1 MDGVSAFPRAERRDQ
16 PRNLDTPRRASSSSS
31 SSSSS
36 TGNTRAIPMHAPGV
50 AARGASTLLRS
61 RANVRLER
69 VFRSPTHLVPARRRR
84 AYYIPARA
92 GWNDFAWSRATIASN
107 ERAAST
113 EGGELRSIALDVGA
127 DAAAAYAVPGQFIQ
141 IRTSEEGKPAF
152 IAVASAP
159 GKSAAGAGTLELL
172 VKAQPGTTAS
182 DICAL
187 AVGAEVEASPVMGKG
202 FDLSAVSDRSRA
214 ILFATGSGI
223 SPVRALLVSGAL
235 AGKERVT
242 LYYGT
247 RDVEATAF
255 AEESATWPCEIV
267 RVYSDESGAHV
278 QDALREDIAS
288 GKIDVDATF
297 AVLCGQKEMAE
308 DVIAL
313 LGDAGVPK
321 DAMVMNF

>member
-1 MDGVSAFPRAERRDQ
+1 MERVAASPRAERRNRT
-16 PRNLDTPRRASSSSS
+16 RNLDTPRRASSSTS

-50 AARGASTLLRS
+50 AARGASTLLRA

-84 AYYIPARA
+84 AYHIPARA

-187 AVGAEVEASPVMGKG
+187 AVGAEVETSPVMGKG

-235 AGKERVT
+235 AGKDVT

>member
-1 MDGVSAFPRAERRDQ
+1 MRNRDGRRSPLRETTQ
-16 PRNLDTPRRASSSSS
+16 PRNLYTLVARRRRRRPLLVDRKHARDPDARPRRR
-31 SSSSS
+31 
-36 TGNTRAIPMHAPGV
+36 RARCVHAP
-50 AARGASTLLRS
+50 S
-61 RANVRLER
+61 RARQRSTRGVS
-69 VFRSPTHLVPARRRR
+69 RSPTHPAPRADAARITSRARRMERFRLVSRDDRVGRARGVDRGGESIDRAGRRRR
-84 AYYIPARA
+84 R
-92 GWNDFAWSRATIASN
+92 
-107 ERAAST
+107 
-113 EGGELRSIALDVGA
+113 GG
-127 DAAAAYAVPGQFIQ
+127 AYAVPGQFIQ

-187 AVGAEVEASPVMGKG
+187 AVGAEVETSPVMGKG

>member
-1 MDGVSAFPRAERRDQ
+1 M
-16 PRNLDTPRRASSSSS
+16 
-31 SSSSS
+31 
-36 TGNTRAIPMHAPGV
+36 
-50 AARGASTLLRS
+50 
-61 RANVRLER
+61 
-69 VFRSPTHLVPARRRR
+69 
-84 AYYIPARA
+84 
-92 GWNDFAWSRATIASN
+92 
-107 ERAAST
+107 
-113 EGGELRSIALDVGA
+113 
-127 DAAAAYAVPGQFIQ
+127 
-141 IRTSEEGKPAF
+141 
-152 IAVASAP
+152 
-159 GKSAAGAGTLELL
+159 